1 MCHPGGTL
9 GSWSSR
15 TERSGR
21 AVAIV
26 DASVVVEFI
35 APDADP
41 AAATYQLFDYWGQT
55 GEQLHA
61 PALLPLEVMNALLTG
76 VRRQRWDGQAADA
89 AADLAAALPI
99 KLHNDGRDRRR
110 AWELARRYDNHPIY
124 DVLYVAL
131 AQRLAEPLVTLDDKL
146 RRRLA
151 SLNLVFRPDE
161 VLKAGPSADPAQG

>member
-1 MCHPGGTL
+1 MSHPEGAL

-26 DASVVVEFI
+26 DASVLVEFI

-41 AAATYQLFDYWGQT
+41 AAAAHQLFGYWAQT
-55 GEQLHA
+55 GEKLHA
-61 PALLPLEVMNALLTG
+61 PVLLPLEVMNALLTG
-76 VRRQRWDGQAADA
+76 VRRQRWDGQEADTAAT
-89 AADLAAALPI
+89 LAASLPI

-124 DVLYVAL
+124 DMLYVAL
-131 AQRLAEPLVTLDDKL
+131 AQRLGEPLVTLDDKL
-146 RRRLA
+146 HRRLA
-151 SLNLVFRPDE
+151 HLGLVLQPDE
-161 VLKAGPSADPAQG
+161 ALKVGLSSDPALE